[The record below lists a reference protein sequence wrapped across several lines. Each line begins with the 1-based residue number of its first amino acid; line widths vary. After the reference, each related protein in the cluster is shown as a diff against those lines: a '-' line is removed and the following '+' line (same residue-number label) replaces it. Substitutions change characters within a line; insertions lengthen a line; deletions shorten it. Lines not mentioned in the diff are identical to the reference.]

1 MKKVYLHISV
11 CCCLLM
17 ITGVALAQDY
27 DQMREEI
34 VQKQE
39 NTRAE
44 IQQLSNQI
52 NTYEKR
58 LKLADQ
64 KYEALYNKY
73 KDLKHLIALQ
83 DEKLSKLQTEQ
94 SQIEQEIEVTTQ
106 SLEQKRE
113 ELEQLIENYKKTLG
127 YLYKHGR
134 TSQLAMI
141 FSSSSINQML
151 VRAFYLE
158 EFNKYRDEQAQKIR
172 DTEKELKQ
180 TKKQLVEAQSRNKDV
195 LAEIREEKSE
205 LAEKKK
211 QQEKNVALLRENR
224 EEIQNKLKE
233 VQQQKEQLNSTL
245 TNLIREEEKIR
256 EAQEARIARL
266 ERERKQKLAAA
277 KKIEDDAER
286 ASEVAKYSEPVETGN
301 FMSSE
306 ELEKVEERFAQ
317 KKGKLS
323 WPVESRTISEH
334 FGRRRHPVY
343 GTFTSSLGI
352 AIVTE
357 SRASVQVV
365 HDGYVF
371 AVRPIP
377 GFGDVVFVKHGRF
390 YTAYGNL
397 SEIMVRKNQ
406 ILDQGDVVGLAGD
419 ENSVKGESLFFLIR
433 ENTQSL
439 DPEKW
444 LQTETVTGTR

>member
-1 MKKVYLHISV
+1 MKKIHSHIV
-11 CCCLLM
+11 LYCCLLM
-17 ITGVALAQDY
+17 ITGTALGQDY
-27 DQMREEI
+27 DQMRVEI
-34 VQKQE
+34 VQEQE

-44 IQQLSNQI
+44 IQQLNNQI
-52 NTYEKR
+52 NTYEER
-58 LKLADQ
+58 LKLADK

-94 SQIEQEIEVTTQ
+94 SQIEQEIEVTTK
-106 SLEQKRE
+106 SLAQKRE
-113 ELEQLIENYKKTLG
+113 ELEELIENYKETLG

-134 TSQLAMI
+134 TSQLALI

-158 EFNKYRDEQAQKIR
+158 EFNKYRQEQAQKIR
-172 DTEKELKQ
+172 DTEKELEQ
-180 TKKQLVEAQSRNKDV
+180 TKEQLVEAQSKNEDV
-195 LAEIREEKSE
+195 LAEIREEKNE
-205 LAEKKK
+205 LAEKKEL
-211 QQEKNVALLRENR
+211 QEENVALLRENR
-224 EEIQNKLKE
+224 QEIQNKLKE
-233 VQQQKEQLNSTL
+233 TQQQKEQLNNTL
-245 TNLIREEEKIR
+245 TNLIRKEEKIR
-256 EAQEARIARL
+256 EAREARIERL
-266 ERERKQKLAAA
+266 EQERKQKLAAA
-277 KKIEDDAER
+277 KKIENDAER
-286 ASEVAKYSEPVETGN
+286 ANEVAKYSEPVETGS

-306 ELEKVEERFAQ
+306 ELKEVEERFAQ

-343 GTFTSSLGI
+343 GTFTTNLGI
-352 AIVTE
+352 EIVTE

-371 AVRPIP
+371 AVMPVP
-377 GFGDVVFVKHGRF
+377 SFGDVVFVKHGRF

-397 SEIMVRKNQ
+397 SEIMVRQNQ
-406 ILDQGDVVGLAGD
+406 ILDEGDVVGLAGD
-419 ENSVKGESLFFLIR
+419 ENSTKGESLFFLIR

-439 DPEKW
+439 DPVNW
-444 LQTETVTGTR
+444 LQSETISGSH

>member
-1 MKKVYLHISV
+1 MKKIHTHIV
-11 CCCLLM
+11 LCCCLLI
-17 ITGVALAQDY
+17 ITGTALGQDY
-27 DQMREEI
+27 DQMRVEI

-44 IQQLSNQI
+44 IQQLNNQI
-52 NTYEKR
+52 NTYEER
-58 LKLADQ
+58 LKLADK

-94 SQIEQEIEVTTQ
+94 SQIEQEIEVTTK

-113 ELEQLIENYKKTLG
+113 ELELLIENYKETLG

-134 TSQLAMI
+134 TSQLALI

-158 EFNKYRDEQAQKIR
+158 EFNKYRQEQAQKIR
-172 DTEKELKQ
+172 DTEKELEQ
-180 TKKQLVEAQSRNKDV
+180 TKEQLVEAQSKNEDV
-195 LAEIREEKSE
+195 LTEIREEKNE

-224 EEIQNKLKE
+224 QEIQNKLKQY
-233 VQQQKEQLNSTL
+233 QQEKENLNDSL
-245 TNLIREEEKIR
+245 TVYIRREEEIR
-256 EAQEARIARL
+256 DALEAQILR
-266 ERERKQKLAAA
+266 RERQRKEKLAAA
-277 KKIEDDAER
+277 KKIKNDAER
-286 ASEVAKYSEPVETGN
+286 ASEIAKYSEPVEIDN

-306 ELEKVEERFAQ
+306 ELAKVEERFAQ
-317 KKGKLS
+317 KKGKLP

-334 FGRRRHPVY
+334 FGTRRHPVY
-343 GTFTSSLGI
+343 GTVTPSLGI
-352 AIVTE
+352 EIVTE
-357 SRASVQVV
+357 SRASVRVV

-371 AVRPIP
+371 AVRPLT

-397 SEIMVRKNQ
+397 SEIRVRKNQ
-406 ILDQGDVVGLAGD
+406 ILEEGDIVGLSGD
-419 ENSVKGESLFFLIR
+419 EDSAKGESLFFLMR
-433 ENTQSL
+433 EDIKTL

-444 LQTETVTGTR
+444 LQSETMSGTN